1 MPQWVF
7 DALFWHDLRER
18 NKNMIHLA
26 QDQIHV
32 NMIKTPNVFTSI
44 PSVGTL
50 SGVYF
55 SPSTRKQQ

>member
-26 QDQIHV
+26 QDQKHV

-55 SPSTRKQQ
+55 SPT